1 MGETSVKR
9 PDALPTEIL
18 VSGDGRNRIVWD
30 LSRLT
35 FYPPVDGAKRAA
47 TSKT

>member
-9 PDALPTEIL
+9 PDAVASEIL
-18 VSGDGRNRIVWD
+18 LGVKEPAIVWD
-30 LSRLT
+30 LWRLT